1 MEWIDIG
8 ANLTHHTFNKDLH
21 EVLDRA
27 HNAGVVQLFV
37 TGTDE
42 QESVKAQALASQ
54 HPGTLYSTAGFHP
67 HMASNFSADS
77 ESVLRDLATQ
87 PEVVAIGEAGLD
99 FYRNHS
105 PPEVQQRVF
114 ERHLELAAELKLP
127 VFLHQ
132 RDAHR
137 RFVEILRAYREE
149 LVDAVAHCFTEAPE
163 AARDY
168 LELGLHIGVTG
179 WICDERRSRDLR
191 RAVTQIPPQS
201 LMVETDCPYLLPRD
215 IDPQQAGLPV
225 KNRRNEPSLL
235 PHIGRAVAHYTGRDE
250 EELAQTSAQ
259 VARRFFRIEDDCE
272 RLEPTPCSDSQEP
285 Q

>member
-8 ANLTHHTFNKDLH
+8 ANLTHHTFKKDLH
-21 EVLDRA
+21 GVLERA
-27 HNAGVVQLFV
+27 HEASVVQMFI

-42 QESVKAQALASQ
+42 RESIKAQALASQ

-67 HMASNFSADS
+67 HMASQFSSES
-77 ESVLRDLATQ
+77 ESVLRELAAQ
-87 PEVVAIGEAGLD
+87 PEVVAIGETGLD

-132 RDAHR
+132 RDAHK
-137 RFVEILRAYREE
+137 RFVEIVRAYRDE
-149 LVDAVAHCFTEAPE
+149 LVDGVAHCFTEGPE
-163 AARDY
+163 EARDY

-179 WICDERRSRDLR
+179 WICDERRGQSLR
-191 RAVTQIPPQS
+191 RAVAEIPRQS

-215 IDPQQAGLPV
+215 VDPQQAGLPV

-235 PHIGRAVAHYTGRDE
+235 PHIGRAVAHYSGRDV
-250 EELAQTSAQ
+250 EELALTSAQ
-259 VARRFFRIEDDCE
+259 VARRFFRVD
-272 RLEPTPCSDSQEP
+272 
-285 Q
+285 

>member
-21 EVLDRA
+21 DVLDRA
-27 HNAGVVQLFV
+27 FSAGVTQLCV

-42 QESVKAQALASQ
+42 QESLQAHTLAQQ

-67 HMASNFSADS
+67 HMAKEFSSDS
-77 ESVLRDLATQ
+77 ESVLRELASK
-87 PEVVAIGEAGLD
+87 PAVVAIGETGLD

-114 ERHLELAAELKLP
+114 ERHLELAAELRLP

-137 RFVEILRAYREE
+137 RFVEILSTFSDS
-149 LVDAVAHCFTEAPE
+149 LVGGVAHCFTEGAE
-163 AARDY
+163 AAQEY

-179 WICDERRSRDLR
+179 WICDERRGQALR
-191 RAVTQIPPQS
+191 QAVAHIPSQA

-215 IDPQQAGLPV
+215 VDPQQVGLPV
-225 KNRRNEPSLL
+225 KNRRNEPCLL
-235 PHIGRAVAHYTGRDE
+235 PHIGRAVAHHTGRDV
-250 EELAQTSAQ
+250 EELAATSTQ
-259 VARRFFRIEDDCE
+259 VARRLFGIGTEQPRGG
-272 RLEPTPCSDSQEP
+272 
-285 Q
+285 